1 MLKKS
6 ASSVLAS
13 FRASTLR
20 KGFSEVGST
29 VGAFPFAKIHPTGE
43 RPTRS
48 AVCTSSGLHSLR
60 PCWTNFLSILRDG
73 SHVVPYVRT
82 IEVLACQHSFPQP
95 AKLSFCPR
103 LVIQCG
109 MSQWCR
115 LCLSL
120 ALWRIPAARKRRH
133 PRPRFRVKP
142 YSLHKLRRVPNFP
155 ARPMSSPHQGR
166 VLGLALRRIHVP
178 GRGLVPPDED
188 SLGCQADRRS
198 RDRWGPRI
206 PQAGTCAPR

>member
-1 MLKKS
+1 MSKLGRV
-6 ASSVLAS
+6 SV
-13 FRASTLR
+13 
-20 KGFSEVGST
+20 G
-29 VGAFPFAKIHPTGE
+29 
-43 RPTRS
+43 
-48 AVCTSSGLHSLR
+48 HSLR
-60 PCWTNFLSILRDG
+60 PCLGQGASQGEESVLADSGREGEITAWVGRVRSLDFLSILREC
-73 SHVVPYVRT
+73 SSVPPHLRT
-82 IEVLACQHSFPQP
+82 IEVFACQYSFS
-95 AKLSFCPR
+95 AKLNFNPR

-178 GRGLVPPDED
+178 GRGLVPPEED